1 MTMRKSP
8 IGRARGYGAAKQG
21 TAHWWHQ
28 RLTAIALVPL
38 SLWFVASMVAL
49 TGAEQQDVAAWLA
62 SRRSAVMM
70 SLIFLAV
77 FYHFKLGMQVIIEDY
92 VQHEVVKLASLVLV
106 TYTCIALAFISVIS
120 VLKLA
125 IGG

>member
-1 MTMRKSP
+1 MTARKSP
-8 IGRARGYGAAKQG
+8 IGRARGHGSAKEGAAQ
-21 TAHWWHQ
+21 WWLQ

-38 SLWFVASMVAL
+38 GIWFVASMVGL
-49 TGAEQQDVAAWLA
+49 TGASQADVAAWLG

-70 SLIFLAV
+70 ALLIVAT

-92 VQHEVVKLASLVLV
+92 VDHQVVKLAALVLINFAS
-106 TYTCIALAFISVIS
+106 IALAFIGIFS